1 MSDAGV
7 VRLLIFRVGQLLCAT
22 EAERVREI
30 LPRLGATRI
39 PGAPSVVAGLVN
51 VRGTL
56 VTVVEGWRALRQP
69 EPAAGGVD
77 GTTVLLEVDAGKVLG
92 FTVDEV
98 VDLLAVSGGRWKA
111 GRRCPALIRRW
122 CGPSGAA
129 PGNSSWSSIPT
140 RCSTPFCLPREGV

>member
-56 VTVVEGWRALRQP
+56 VTVGEGDRKSTRLNSRHDQMSY
-69 EPAAGGVD
+69 AA
-77 GTTVLLEVDAGKVLG
+77 
-92 FTVDEV
+92 
-98 VDLLAVSGGRWKA
+98 
-111 GRRCPALIRRW
+111 
-122 CGPSGAA
+122 
-129 PGNSSWSSIPT
+129 
-140 RCSTPFCLPREGV
+140 FCLKKKNIPPFGPAVTGSVIV